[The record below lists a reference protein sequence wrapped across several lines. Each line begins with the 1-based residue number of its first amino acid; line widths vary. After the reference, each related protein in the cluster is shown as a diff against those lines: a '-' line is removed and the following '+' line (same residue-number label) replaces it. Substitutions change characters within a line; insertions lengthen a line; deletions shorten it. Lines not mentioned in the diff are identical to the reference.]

1 MGRPAPVARE
11 SGVCAVGGGRVV
23 RGAGRRREGAGCTL
37 PEEPSR
43 GGRLQ
48 GGQLAEAHLLTCKGG
63 GEVAA
68 RVGGADVG
76 TEGGR
81 GGRQRAM

>member
-1 MGRPAPVARE
+1 M
-11 SGVCAVGGGRVV
+11 
-23 RGAGRRREGAGCTL
+23 

>member
-1 MGRPAPVARE
+1 MGRSAPVARE
-11 SGVCAVGGGRVV
+11 SGACAAGGGRVV

-43 GGRLQ
+43 GERLQ
-48 GGQLAEAHLLTCKGG
+48 GGQLAGAHLLTCVGG
-63 GEVAA
+63 AEVAA
-68 RVGGADVG
+68 RVRGADVG
-76 TEGGR
+76 REGGR